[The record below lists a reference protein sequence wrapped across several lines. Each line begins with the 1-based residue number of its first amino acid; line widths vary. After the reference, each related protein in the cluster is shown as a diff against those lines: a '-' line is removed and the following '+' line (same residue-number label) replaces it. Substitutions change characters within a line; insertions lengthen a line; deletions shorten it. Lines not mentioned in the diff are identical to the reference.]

1 MKRETLFF
9 HAASTFMLFL
19 LVSCGT
25 APPPGAAEKT
35 KGQESV
41 REAISLVYKCQAI
54 RNWIEPFHKQ
64 YPDIN
69 LAAVPSDYR
78 SMPQIGNLFRDS
90 SFTPAFGFSYTSENA
105 EKLADINRE
114 VIPACVDIVQGT
126 ELFDIKFFPSLE
138 KFFDQTLG
146 RFEPAIERLAKDY
159 TRRQEWMKTA
169 LNDLETLPLDTSGL
183 ERLELEIATPARIL
197 IAPLWPHEQQTFTNM
212 LTAKRKEIADH
223 IGVGQGGTPS
233 YTAPQ
238 QVMPFPLPPTEQP
251 AQTVEE
257 RVAGR
262 LRDLEAIPLT
272 VDGRQQSV
280 DWITSFERDF
290 SAYNNNDQVV
300 KARWAWILNREKIF
314 KATKNDFLIHLAKLP
329 TGLGA
334 ETAHSRLLI
343 ETFPLRT
350 DETMAVY
357 KEYRAAMLARQKPF
371 FRRTFELGLD
381 KLLSVREW
389 LSDAARKAVHGS
401 GGKELR

>member
-1 MKRETLFF
+1 MKHKTLFLRVV
-9 HAASTFMLFL
+9 STFMLFL

-25 APPPGAAEKT
+25 APPPGPAEKT
-35 KGQESV
+35 EGQGS
-41 REAISLVYKCQAI
+41 APDIKIFTYKCQGV
-54 RNWIEPFHKQ
+54 RNWIEAFQQQ

-69 LAAVPSDYR
+69 LAFVPSDYQ

-90 SFTPAFGFSYTSENA
+90 SFAPVFGFPYTSENA
-105 EKLADINRE
+105 HKLADTRAD
-114 VIPACVDIVQGT
+114 VLLACDDISLGARLSDIHFFRPFKNFFTQTFGH
-126 ELFDIKFFPSLE
+126 FDPM
-138 KFFDQTLG
+138 
-146 RFEPAIERLAKDY
+146 IERLAKDT
-159 TRRQEWMKTA
+159 TRREEWMNTA
-169 LNDLETLPLDTSGL
+169 LIDLETLPLDTSGL
-183 ERLELEIATPARIL
+183 EKLELEIATPGRTL
-197 IAPLWPHEQQTFTNM
+197 IAPLWPSEQQSFM
-212 LTAKRKEIADH
+212 KAVTAKRKEIADRVA
-223 IGVGQGGTPS
+223 VGQGTPPS
-233 YTAPQ
+233 FPAPQ
-238 QVMPFPLPPTEQP
+238 QVMPLPFPLIEQP

-290 SAYNNNDQVV
+290 SAYNSNDQII

-314 KATKNDFLIHLAKLP
+314 KATKDDFLIHLAKLP

-343 ETFPLRT
+343 ETFPLRA

-401 GGKELR
+401 GAKELR